1 MKLFECDACGQ
12 PLYFENQYCESC
24 GRRLGFIADTLE
36 FVALDRADADW
47 AVAAAVERRVR
58 FCANAAH
65 DVCNWLMEA
74 RAPDTFC
81 RACRHN
87 RTIPALSSR
96 ENLRRWRLI
105 EDAKRRLFYTLIE
118 LRLPLKTRAED
129 PKEGL
134 VFDFLDDDAPSAPRV
149 VTGHR
154 HGLITLNIAEADDAE
169 RERRREAMG
178 EVYRTLLGHFRHE
191 IGHYYWDRLVR
202 DDPLAL
208 GRCRDIFGDE
218 RRDYEGATRAHY
230 AKGPPPDW
238 RAHFVSAYASAHPWE
253 DFAESFAHYLHIV
266 DTLETATSFGL
277 SVRPRIARG
286 DELSATLDLDFERV
300 STIEPLMK
308 AWLPLT
314 FTVNS
319 LNRGM
324 GQPDLYP
331 FVLSPQVVGKLGFIH
346 HLVHRTLSSEASGT
360 HSLAPNIAQ
369 PASSPA

>member
-24 GRRLGFIADTLE
+24 GRGLGFIADTME
-36 FVALDRADADW
+36 FVALDPAGDAW
-47 AVAAAVERRVR
+47 TVAGRPERRLR
-58 FCANAAH
+58 FCANAMH
-65 DVCNWLMEA
+65 GVCNWLMEA
-74 RAPDTFC
+74 RAPDIFC

-87 RTIPALSSR
+87 RTIPALANP
-96 ENLRRWRLI
+96 ENPRRWRLI

-118 LRLPLKTRAED
+118 LCLPLKTRAED

-134 VFDFLDDDAPSAPRV
+134 VFDFLDDDAASAPRV
-149 VTGHR
+149 ITGHD
-154 HGLITLNIAEADDAE
+154 HGAITLNIAEADDAE

-202 DDPLAL
+202 DDPGALA
-208 GRCRDIFGDE
+208 RCREIFGDE
-218 RRDYEGATRAHY
+218 RRDYREALRTYYAMGAPA
-230 AKGPPPDW
+230 DW
-238 RAHFVSAYASAHPWE
+238 RGRFVAAYASSHPWE
-253 DFAESFAHYLHIV
+253 DFAESFAHYLHVV

-286 DELSATLDLDFERV
+286 EELAAKLDFDPERV
-300 STIEPLMK
+300 STIEPLVK

-314 FTVNS
+314 FAVNS

-331 FVLSPQVVGKLGFIH
+331 FVLSSQVVGKLGFIH
-346 HLVHRTLSSEASGT
+346 HLVHGTLSSEAREP
-360 HSLAPNIAQ
+360 H
-369 PASSPA
+369 SPAPHIALPEPSSA